1 MSPMILKRKPDH
13 SVQFLFKESKRSGV
27 LINLE
32 KYSYLIINN
41 TAQTVWK
48 QINGKNTLHDIAKKF
63 SRKYGLTMKK
73 AEQDVT
79 KCLEA
84 FKKNGFIK
92 FL

>member
-1 MSPMILKRKPDH
+1 MILKRKPDH

-32 KYSYLIINN
+32 KYSYFILNN
-41 TAQTVWK
+41 SAQTVWK
-48 QINGKNTLHDIAKKF
+48 QINGKNSLYNITKKF
-63 SRKYGLTMKK
+63 ARKYGLTVKRG
-73 AEQDVT
+73 ERDVR
-79 KCLEA
+79 KCLEF